1 MRVLSLFD
9 GISCGHLALDRANI
23 PIANYFASEIDKYAI
38 RVSSAMFPDIK
49 HIGDVRSVKGADLP
63 KIDLL
68 IGGSPCQ
75 DLSLAGGR
83 AGLEG
88 ARSGLF
94 WEYVRV
100 LEETKPKYFLLEN
113 VIPANVQDAKTISK
127 ILGVDPVCINSALVS
142 AQNRERLYWTN
153 IPGTEATLFGNV
165 IAQPEDRGIF
175 LKDILEKEFEG
186 NLIVSQ
192 AVLDRANRK
201 KYSKYKLL
209 PQKTG
214 TLSCSNNSPKM
225 SIDSGTTFIPVRIS
239 DLGSDTQGYRVYSII
254 GKSISLGANGGGLGV
269 KTGLYK
275 IDLPDGNYIVRRLSP
290 RECCRLQTYDE
301 RCFDLCLDISNT
313 QWYKIFGNGWTVDV
327 IAHIFK
333 GINPREVNER

>member
-1 MRVLSLFD
+1 M
-9 GISCGHLALDRANI
+9 
-23 PIANYFASEIDKYAI
+23 
-38 RVSSAMFPDIK
+38 
-49 HIGDVRSVKGADLP
+49 
-63 KIDLL
+63 
-68 IGGSPCQ
+68 
-75 DLSLAGGR
+75 AGGR

-175 LKDILEKEFEG
+175 LKDILEGGFVDREKSYCLDAHYFKTMGNPENMLVGGHARNNRQIVFEPAPITKRSI
-186 NLIVSQ
+186 NNIKNENEKS
-192 AVLDRANRK
+192 NT
-201 KYSKYKLL
+201 LL
-209 PQKTG
+209 AGIHKGAQ
-214 TLSCSNNSPKM
+214 
-225 SIDSGTTFIPVRIS
+225 
-239 DLGSDTQGYRVYSII
+239 
-254 GKSISLGANGGGLGV
+254 ANGMTNIPICVGNVNPSGRGMNGRVFSVEGKICTLTTNKGEGIKV
-269 KTGLYK
+269 F
-275 IDLPDGNYIVRRLSP
+275 IDLPDGSYIIRKLTP
-290 RECCRLQTYDE
+290 LECCRLQTYDE
-301 RCFDLCLDISNT
+301 RCFIVCPDISNT

-327 IAHIFK
+327 IAHIFQGLK
-333 GINPREVNER
+333 RSVKK